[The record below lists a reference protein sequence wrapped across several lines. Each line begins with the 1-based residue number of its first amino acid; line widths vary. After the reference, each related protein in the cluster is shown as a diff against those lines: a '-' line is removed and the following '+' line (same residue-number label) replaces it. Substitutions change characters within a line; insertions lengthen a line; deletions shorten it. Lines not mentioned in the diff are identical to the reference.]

1 MSGRCSGVRLTFWG
15 HCVKPGI
22 LAYGLMI
29 VGGAVGALYVPL
41 GFLVLGIWSV
51 WPRRASSERY

>member
-1 MSGRCSGVRLTFWG
+1 
-15 HCVKPGI
+15 
-22 LAYGLMI
+22 MI

-51 WPRRASSERY
+51 WPRRASPERH